1 MKTLRGL
8 LQIFGDSLL
17 NFPNVKN
24 YLFES
29 ASYGLMFYKQ
39 DKNKQ
44 LSDVRPIREEAQD
57 VLGDDL

>member
-1 MKTLRGL
+1 
-8 LQIFGDSLL
+8 
-17 NFPNVKN
+17 
-24 YLFES
+24 
-29 ASYGLMFYKQ
+29 MFNKQ